1 MLLSLSY
8 YLAFS
13 LFYYSYFKFWT
24 KKPSSRYIPL
34 LVQANLEPFLKP
46 TNLPDTKSS
55 SDPLLI
61 AKPISTD
68 SEEIPVETK
77 RNVQI
82 IICQNGGSLEL
93 DR

>member
-1 MLLSLSY
+1 MGSMLLSLLN

-13 LFYYSYFKFWT
+13 LFYYSYFKFWL

-34 LVQANLEPFLKP
+34 IVQANLEPFLKP

-61 AKPISTD
+61 AKPISNE
-68 SEEIPVETK
+68 SEEIPVET
-77 RNVQI
+77 NVTFKLQSAKT
-82 IICQNGGSLEL
+82 G
-93 DR
+93 DH